1 MDYLGRCLPDESEL
15 PGFFANK
22 AGVLLEGGDSLFVD
36 NAEGFIRLNLA
47 MPRSIIEKGL
57 RHMTEASETE
67 NKIIT
72 VNDSIRAVVYLCNCN
87 QSENEHMQGIE
98 NVKGVFDGLAVGA
111 LTAVIQPYE
120 NEGEQ
125 SKALLREI
133 EAEPE
138 QRNGHDQ
145 TADKLK
151 VYEGKAD
158 KLPQA

>member
-1 MDYLGRCLPDESEL
+1 
-15 PGFFANK
+15 
-22 AGVLLEGGDSLFVD
+22 
-36 NAEGFIRLNLA
+36 
-47 MPRSIIEKGL
+47 
-57 RHMTEASETE
+57 
-67 NKIIT
+67 
-72 VNDSIRAVVYLCNCN
+72 
-87 QSENEHMQGIE
+87 MQGIE

-120 NEGEQ
+120 NKGEQ

-145 TADKLK
+145 TADELK